1 MSPQILHRRVKKVK
15 TSNIYYIMTQKEKQ
29 VEKVLKTITEGRQSL
44 LVENPLLMGLLR
56 MGLMNYLFGDTVRT
70 QVNKLVDKYPDLSPT
85 ELLKKAGLDVKA
97 SDKEAEEF
105 TKDEYLDPTEKK
117 KLGFDSGMYSRIIG
131 SPKDDNYFYEKVLT
145 DLDVPVTEGN
155 MLFLK
160 AVRQSEGATAR
171 YNPFNT
177 TMKRPGSTCYN
188 VLKRDNFGGCQTGV
202 QNYLSQEDGIDA
214 TVDTLKLKYYK
225 EIINGMRNDV
235 GPEELAERWADS
247 PWGTGALVKKVVSS
261 YINGSRPSPKPI
273 AR

>member
-1 MSPQILHRRVKKVK
+1 
-15 TSNIYYIMTQKEKQ
+15 MTQKEKS
-29 VEKVLKTITEGRQSL
+29 VNKVLKMITEGKENL
-44 LVENPLLMGLLR
+44 LVENPLLVGLLR
-56 MGLMNYLFGDTVRT
+56 MGLMNYLFGDVVKT
-70 QVNKLVDKYPDLSPT
+70 QVDKLSKAYPNLTPT

-97 SDKEAEEF
+97 SDKDVEQF
-105 TKDEYLDPTEKK
+105 TKDQYLDPMEKK
-117 KLGFDSGMYSRIIG
+117 KLGLGGDMFSRVVG
-131 SPKDDNYFYEKVLT
+131 SPKDDDYFYQRVLT
-145 DLDVPVTEGN
+145 DLNVPVTEGN

-171 YNPFNT
+171 YNPFNS

-188 VLKRDNFGGCQTGV
+188 VLKRDSFGGCQSGV

-225 EIINGMRNDV
+225 DIINGMRNDV

-247 PWGTGALVKKVVSS
+247 PWGTGQLVKKVVSS
-261 YINGSRPSPKPI
+261 YVGGSRPSPKPI

>member
-1 MSPQILHRRVKKVK
+1 MLKKLK
-15 TSNIYYIMTQKEKQ
+15 TDNIYNIMTRKEQQTNKI
-29 VEKVLKTITEGRQSL
+29 LKMITEGKEHL

-56 MGLMNYLFGDTVRT
+56 MGLMNYLFGDVVKT
-70 QVNKLVDKYPDLSPT
+70 QVDKLSKKYPDMSPT

-97 SDKEAEEF
+97 SDKDLETY
-105 TKDEYLDPTEKK
+105 TKDQYLDPIEKRN
-117 KLGFDSGMYSRIIG
+117 LGLGGDMFSRVVG
-131 SPKDDNYFYEKVLT
+131 SPKDDDYFYQRVLT
-145 DLDVPVTEGN
+145 DLNVPVTEGN

-177 TMKRPGSTCYN
+177 TMKRAGSTCYN
-188 VLKRDNFGGCQTGV
+188 VLKRDDFGACQTGV

-225 EIINGMRNDV
+225 DIINGMRNDV

-247 PWGTGALVKKVVSS
+247 PWGTGQLVKKVVSS
-261 YINGSRPSPKPI
+261 YMSGARPSPRPI